1 MKNERGRLLNNL
13 KSDNPEIVL
22 QTIEEIRESG
32 DSSLFSGLLDLL
44 HNSDIQEIRK
54 HILTLFSELKST
66 DTIPL
71 MMEAI
76 QNKKYAG
83 ELKEL
88 LTCCWQNG
96 LNYSQYLP
104 VFIDLVINEEFLVS
118 FEAFTVIENMYGRM
132 NEVLVAQQVTKLN
145 NSLESANEQKRY
157 LLKELTSIIQNIP
170 EEQENMN

>member
-22 QTIEEIRESG
+22 QTIAEIRESG

-44 HNSDIQEIRK
+44 HNIDIQEIRK

-118 FEAFTVIENMYGRM
+118 FEAFTVIENMYGKM

-145 NSLESANEQKRY
+145 NSLKSANEQKRY